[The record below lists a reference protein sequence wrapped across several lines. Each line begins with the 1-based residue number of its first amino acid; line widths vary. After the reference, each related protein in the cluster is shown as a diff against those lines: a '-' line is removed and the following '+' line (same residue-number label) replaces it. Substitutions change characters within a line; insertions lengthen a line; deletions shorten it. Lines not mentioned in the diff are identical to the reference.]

1 MCISRL
7 ETINKLKNKHG
18 KSIEE
23 LIQYKKQLDEKLSSI
38 QSADNI
44 KETLEKKLAKH
55 RKALISACENLSLIR
70 KEAAKQLEEK
80 ITAELKELNFNDAKF
95 SIQFKKADAFTSN
108 GSDIAEFMISTN
120 KGCLLYTS
128 RCV

>member
-55 RKALISACENLSLIR
+55 QKSSHFSLRKSFAYPKRGS
-70 KEAAKQLEEK
+70 
-80 ITAELKELNFNDAKF
+80 
-95 SIQFKKADAFTSN
+95 KAVGGKN
-108 GSDIAEFMISTN
+108 N
-120 KGCLLYTS
+120 S
-128 RCV
+128 RT